1 MFINTFKSQHYNL
14 FMAWKLFIGKN
25 NLYFRYF
32 QILYFASPNVIIRV
46 INECD
51 KRFRFN
57 NNNLSGDL
65 WTC

>member
-1 MFINTFKSQHYNL
+1 
-14 FMAWKLFIGKN
+14 MAWKLFIGKN